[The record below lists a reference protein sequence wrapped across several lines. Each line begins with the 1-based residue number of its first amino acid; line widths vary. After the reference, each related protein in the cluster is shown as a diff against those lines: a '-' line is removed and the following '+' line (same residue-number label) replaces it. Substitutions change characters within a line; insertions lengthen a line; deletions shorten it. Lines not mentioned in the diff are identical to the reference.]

1 MKSQIIFSFCLQGV
15 IMLTQT
21 QKRTRKEIILALFD
35 LLETQNFTEITVNQI
50 CDQALIHRSTFYR
63 YFHDKFDLTESL
75 LEELANDLSSEAA
88 KKQRDT
94 LSEIDRFIV
103 RNLNLIQ
110 NLLPDQYSKFFPEF
124 TRIIEDLI
132 ISRLNEKNLQND
144 LIVKIVNDSDYPELM
159 VSFITNSVMGVLSKM
174 FNDPSEQ
181 NVQNIKDFLFQTLEK
196 LV

>member
-1 MKSQIIFSFCLQGV
+1 
-15 IMLTQT
+15 MLTQT